1 MSQRYNGYVLPPD
14 ETIQG
19 SPRFSWSMVA
29 MMLHVYRATHR
40 VTAPNGCKPSWVH
53 MASERDGPVVAC
65 PVVHLELAV
74 HPSIDRVNWDGIE
87 HSQWVTLWV
96 PHAHQI
102 AGTVAYEAEL
112 KAYWEPRFAN
122 QAQDVRVTMPSGD
135 QWSHSAPD
143 EVVIGWELTRR
154 PDGPRAR
161 TGAGLTY
168 FSWQSAYCRTV
179 DNSNAGERTSPCAY
193 VTREAA
199 TAACGYAREHGRYFA
214 RKIGDGSVASSLQV
228 IGALADCIGFHL
240 LPPPSISPPPSPLP
254 ITPPLPWPP
263 TMPLPWPPPMPPPM
277 PPPHRLPSPPLPS
290 EPTLRREQPPQLPTA
305 LHNSDGFWYF
315 ACFVLAAGLV
325 FAFPFAV
332 EP

>member
-1 MSQRYNGYVLPPD
+1 
-14 ETIQG
+14 
-19 SPRFSWSMVA
+19 
-29 MMLHVYRATHR
+29 
-40 VTAPNGCKPSWVH
+40 
-53 MASERDGPVVAC
+53 
-65 PVVHLELAV
+65 
-74 HPSIDRVNWDGIE
+74 
-87 HSQWVTLWV
+87 
-96 PHAHQI
+96 
-102 AGTVAYEAEL
+102 
-112 KAYWEPRFAN
+112 
-122 QAQDVRVTMPSGD
+122 VTMPSGD

-325 FAFPFAV
+325 SCLSFCGRALADASVPQPVVVAAKGQYKERRIARRGATKLV
-332 EP
+332 NADADTDGTLCPEWTRPAHVDQPRSLEAIDLVHI